1 MKIIAKNTTILNS
14 SLKFND
20 DKTEITYQANTEL
33 YVEGNPYT
41 DLFTPK
47 TVFDLKC
54 PTSEVNNIQAITE
67 LQVNTWVSE
76 NYPID

>member
-1 MKIIAKNTTILNS
+1 MKILAKNTTILNS

-20 DKTEITYQANTEL
+20 EKTEITYQANTEL
-33 YVEGNPYT
+33 YVEGNPYA

-54 PTSEVNNIQAITE
+54 PINEVNNIQAITE

-76 NYPID
+76 NYPIA

>member
-1 MKIIAKNTTILNS
+1 MKIVAKNTTILNS
-14 SLKFND
+14 SLQFND
-20 DKTEITYQANTEL
+20 EKTEITYQANTEL
-33 YVEGNPYT
+33 YVEGNPYA

-47 TVFDLKC
+47 TVFNLKC
-54 PTSEVNNIQAITE
+54 PTNEVNNIQAITE

>member
-1 MKIIAKNTTILNS
+1 MKIVAKNTKILNS
-14 SLKFND
+14 SLQFND
-20 DKTEITYQANTEL
+20 EKTEITYQANTEL
-33 YVEGNPYT
+33 YVDGNPYA

-54 PTSEVNNIQAITE
+54 PTNEVNNIQAITE

>member
-1 MKIIAKNTTILNS
+1 MKILAKNTTILNS
-14 SLKFND
+14 SLQFND

-33 YVEGNPYT
+33 YVEGNPYA

-47 TVFDLKC
+47 TVFNLKC
-54 PTSEVNNIQAITE
+54 PTNEVNNIQAITE

-76 NYPID
+76 NYSID

>member
-1 MKIIAKNTTILNS
+1 MKIVAKNTTILNS
-14 SLKFND
+14 SLQFND
-20 DKTEITYQANTEL
+20 EKTEITYHANREL
-33 YVEGNPYT
+33 YVEGNPYA

-54 PTSEVNNIQAITE
+54 PTNEVNNIQAITE

-76 NYPID
+76 NYPIA

>member
-1 MKIIAKNTTILNS
+1 MKIVAKNTTILNS

-20 DKTEITYQANTEL
+20 EKTEITYQANTEL
-33 YVEGNPYT
+33 YVEVNPYA

>member
-1 MKIIAKNTTILNS
+1 MKILAKNTTILNS
-14 SLKFND
+14 SLQFND

-33 YVEGNPYT
+33 YVEENPYA

-47 TVFDLKC
+47 TVFNLKC
-54 PTSEVNNIQAITE
+54 PTNEVNNIQAITE

>member
-1 MKIIAKNTTILNS
+1 MKIVAKNTTILNS

-33 YVEGNPYT
+33 YVEGNPYA

-47 TVFDLKC
+47 TVFDLKF

-67 LQVNTWVSE
+67 LQVNTWVE
-76 NYPID
+76 NNYPNT

>member
-1 MKIIAKNTTILNS
+1 MKILAKNTTILNS

-33 YVEGNPYT
+33 YVDGNPYA

-54 PTSEVNNIQAITE
+54 PTNEVNNIQAITE

-76 NYPID
+76 NYSIN